1 MVRLPSAYDE
11 LESYTRD
18 LCEFIESPFVRQI
31 TGGIHVNDAFIYNAW
46 DALPAEW
53 ASWWDSLPD
62 HRLAQQDLI
71 DSIQES
77 DWNHPS
83 SEAKALCDASRPHSL
98 TAWLGKLQ
106 SLALPRTQRPD
117 LPPSAVLPDELAARM
132 KTKKV
137 QEIATAVAYVYE
149 QCRRHNIT
157 RVVEMGSGQ
166 GYLSISLAYLHP
178 ELSVLAID
186 GSESQIAGSKA
197 FASSLGIP
205 AECLRQEVRWID
217 GSLSLT
223 GLVQDWAGGEA
234 CMLVGL
240 HACGSL
246 SEHMLRYFAT
256 SSCIEA
262 IAVVGCCYNHI
273 APRSA
278 SNPQGFPISAHLRA
292 FNATLSAT
300 ALMVGCQSP
309 NNWQTVSSSSS
320 RNSTSASSSVG
331 SHPASGLGN
340 IGSGRRVDPPSPFS
354 RRRLY
359 RAILEK
365 LLYDRGLAQAKA
377 VDVDERPTND
387 LLASASG
394 KPGINNNNASA
405 PEKATTPTPR
415 PNWGIRK
422 EDLAS
427 FTTFARRALQ
437 SVTMSADGKAQD
449 VRQISDAE
457 LATYEARYAGS
468 EGRIAVLWT
477 LSVVCCKVVESV
489 VAVDRLWFLLEE
501 QQQKQTQ
508 NRQQL
513 KGIDVVPIFD
523 AAVSPRNLMM
533 VASKSTMP

>member
-1 MVRLPSAYDE
+1 MVRLPQTYND
-11 LESYTRD
+11 LESYTKD
-18 LCEFIESPFVRQI
+18 LCEFIDTPFVRQI

-46 DALPAEW
+46 DALPTEW
-53 ASWWDSLPD
+53 ATWWASLPD

-71 DSIQES
+71 DSIRESES
-77 DWNHPS
+77 DQPR
-83 SEAKALCDASRPHSL
+83 SEAKNVCDASRPESL
-98 TAWLGKLQ
+98 TAWLAQLQ

-117 LPPSAVLPDELAARM
+117 LPPTAVLPDELTARM

-205 AECLRQEVRWID
+205 AERLRQEVRWID
-217 GSLSLT
+217 GSLSLS

-256 SSCIEA
+256 SSCIKA

-273 APRSA
+273 SPRSA

-292 FNATLSAT
+292 FNATLSPT

-309 NNWQTVSSSSS
+309 NNWQTASSSSAI
-320 RNSTSASSSVG
+320 NSTSSAG
-331 SHPASGLGN
+331 SRPTGGPGHLG
-340 IGSGRRVDPPSPFS
+340 GPVDLPSPFS

-365 LLYDRGLAQAKA
+365 LLHDKGFGQTKT
-377 VDVDERPTND
+377 DKPTND
-387 LLASASG
+387 IVSASDELIDNRTSVS
-394 KPGINNNNASA
+394 K
-405 PEKATTPTPR
+405 KATTSSQQR

-437 SVTMSADGKAQD
+437 AVIMTDADGHAQD
-449 VRQISDAE
+449 ADQISDEE
-457 LATYEARYAGS
+457 LATYEARYAES

-501 QQQKQTQ
+501 QQQQRKQ
-508 NRQQL
+508 NNHL
-513 KGIDVVPIFD
+513 EGIDVLPIFD

-533 VASKSTMP
+533 VASKTTIP